1 MLIAPPRGG
10 GAISDQR
17 YGAGANFAS
26 RRVVGFAIAD
36 PLVRGAGTR
45 LSWAP

>member
-10 GAISDQR
+10 GAISEQR
-17 YGAGANFAS
+17 YGASANIAF

-36 PLVRGAGTR
+36 PLDR
-45 LSWAP
+45 